1 MGFGGLRDASESL
14 GSPQSNKGRLHG
26 PKQFKGTDM
35 IFGRVKPLDAIL
47 ATAEK
52 KSLHRSLGAFQ
63 LTLFGIGCIIGTGI
77 FVLTAAGA
85 QKAGPGLMLAFIIA
99 GAVCI
104 VAALCYAEI
113 AAMIPVAGS
122 AYTYSYAT
130 MGEFLAWTVGW
141 ALVLEY
147 AIAASAVSVGWS
159 GYFTGTILNDTFG
172 IALPPYLT
180 AGPLA
185 LGGAPGGLINLP
197 ALIIALL
204 VTWLLMIGTSE
215 SAKVNSVLVTIKVV
229 ALTAFIALTLPN
241 VDSANFNPFLPA
253 GLFGGFGSGVG
264 AVGAAATIFFAYVG
278 FDAVSTAAEE
288 TKNPQRNV
296 PIGLIGSLLFCTV
309 FYILVAAG
317 AVGTIGGQ
325 PIMGPNGI
333 PFPAGSEELA
343 RQCAMPQYADALVCS
358 KEALAHVLRQIG
370 FGTVGNLL
378 GYAAILAL
386 PSVILILLFGQTRIF
401 FVMARDGLLPE
412 KLAEVHPKWKTPYIV
427 TAITGVIVA
436 IAAAFLPVGQLA
448 DIANA
453 GTLYAFMMVAVA
465 VMLLRKRDPDR
476 KRAFRVP
483 ALIIIGP
490 LTILGTLFL
499 FFNLPVA
506 AMIVLPAWSAIGLLV
521 YFGYSR
527 RRSHLGQGRVEVHED
542 EIDDIAPHIPGIDD
556 PDHRR

>member
-1 MGFGGLRDASESL
+1 MLFD
-14 GSPQSNKGRLHG
+14 
-26 PKQFKGTDM
+26 
-35 IFGRVKPLDAIL
+35 RVKPLDAIL

-52 KSLHRSLGAFQ
+52 KSLHRSLGALQ

-99 GAVCI
+99 GLVCI

-172 IALPPYLT
+172 IHLPAYLT

-185 LGGAPGGLINLP
+185 LGGAPGGFINLP
-197 ALIIALL
+197 AFIIALL
-204 VTWLLMIGTSE
+204 VTWLLMIGTTE
-215 SAKVNSVLVTIKVV
+215 SARVNAVLVSIKVV
-229 ALTAFIALTLPN
+229 ALTAFIALTLPKI
-241 VDSANFNPFLPA
+241 DSTNFNPFLPA
-253 GLFGGFGSGVG
+253 GVFGGFGTGVG

-296 PIGLIGSLLFCTV
+296 PIGLVGSLLFCTI

-317 AVGTIGGQ
+317 AIGTIGGQ
-325 PIMGPNGI
+325 PIMGPNGL

-343 RQCAMPQYADALVCS
+343 RQCAMPQYAEALVCS
-358 KEALAHVLRQIG
+358 NEALAHVLRTIG
-370 FGTVGNLL
+370 FGTVGNML

-401 FVMARDGLLPE
+401 FVMARDGLLPDGLS
-412 KLAEVHPKWKTPYIV
+412 KVHPTWKTPYVV
-427 TAITGVIVA
+427 TAITGGVVA
-436 IAAAFLPVGQLA
+436 VAAAFLPVGQLA

-453 GTLYAFMMVAVA
+453 GTLYAFLMVAIA
-465 VMLLRKRDPDR
+465 VMLLRKRDAGR
-476 KRAFRVP
+476 KRSFKVP
-483 ALIIIGP
+483 ALGIIGP
-490 LTILGTLFL
+490 LTILGCLFL
-499 FFNLPVA
+499 FFNLPTA
-506 AMIVLPAWSAIGLLV
+506 AMLVLPIWSAIGFLI

-527 RRSHLGQGRVEVHED
+527 RSSHLGQGRVEVHED
-542 EIDDIAPHIPGIDD
+542 EAHDLQPHVPGVND
-556 PDHRR
+556 PDHRH